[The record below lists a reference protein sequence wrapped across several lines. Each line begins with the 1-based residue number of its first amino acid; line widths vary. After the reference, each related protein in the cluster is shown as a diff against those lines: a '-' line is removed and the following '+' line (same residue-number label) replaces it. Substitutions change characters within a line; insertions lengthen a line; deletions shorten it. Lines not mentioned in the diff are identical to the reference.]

1 MNLTQKLTINMN
13 IKLLSL
19 FAVAALAL
27 TSCSKSGENTNSEST
42 KTDSITVTK
51 DTIAVAKPKAEL
63 VKLWETDTTLRTCE
77 SVLYNTKANVLYVA
91 NINGNP
97 TDKDK
102 NGFISKLTPDGK
114 IETLEWIKGL
124 NAPKGM
130 GIIGNKLFVTDIT
143 DLVEIDIEKGKI
155 TKKYPIK
162 GSEFLN
168 DITTDTLTGNVYFTD
183 MKKNK
188 IHVLASKTG
197 KVTDL
202 IAADSLGSPNGLY
215 FLDANTLMLATNGDS
230 KFKKIDLTTKQI
242 SVVTEGIDAGDGV
255 EKVGE
260 NAYLVSSWTGE
271 VFYINNGEKLKLLDT
286 QADKVNS
293 ADIGYIPAQKTVLV
307 PTFFKNKVVA
317 YQLVIN

>member
-1 MNLTQKLTINMN
+1 MN
-13 IKLLSL
+13 IKFISL
-19 FAVAALAL
+19 FTLAL
-27 TSCSKSGENTNSEST
+27 VLLLASCAPSSEQNTDT
-42 KTDSITVTK
+42 TTDSTAVST
-51 DTIAVAKPKAEL
+51 DTIVAKPVAEL
-63 VKLWETDTTLRTCE
+63 VKLWETDSTLTTCE
-77 SVLYNTKANVLYVA
+77 SVIYNEVANILYVA
-91 NINGNP
+91 NIQGDP
-97 TDKDK
+97 TAKDGK
-102 NGFISKLTPDGK
+102 GFISKLTTDGK

-143 DLVEIDIEKGKI
+143 DIVEIDIEKGKI
-155 TKKYPIK
+155 IKKYPVK
-162 GSEFLN
+162 GADFLN
-168 DITTDTLTGNVYFTD
+168 DITTDVATGTVYFTD

-188 IHVLASKTG
+188 IQTLATKTG
-197 KVTDL
+197 AIADF

-230 KFKKIDLTTKQI
+230 KFKKIDLATKQV

-286 QADKVNS
+286 QADKINS
-293 ADIGYIPAQKTVLV
+293 ADIGYIPSQKILLV
-307 PTFFKNKVVA
+307 PTFFKNTVA
-317 YQLVIN
+317 AYRLVIN

>member
-1 MNLTQKLTINMN
+1 MN
-13 IKLLSL
+13 IKISNLFILALLTL
-19 FAVAALAL
+19 FACAP
-27 TSCSKSGENTNSEST
+27 SGDKTTAEVGADST
-42 KTDSITVTK
+42 TTLTDSTV
-51 DTIAVAKPKAEL
+51 VAKPQAEL
-63 VKLWETDTTLRTCE
+63 VKLWETDSTLLTCE
-77 SVLYNTKANVLYVA
+77 SVLYNSVANILYVA
-91 NINGNP
+91 NIQGDP
-97 TDKDK
+97 TAKDGK
-102 NGFISKLTPDGK
+102 GFISKLTPDGK
-114 IETLEWIKGL
+114 IETLEWISGL

-162 GSEFLN
+162 GAVFLN
-168 DITTDTLTGNVYFTD
+168 DVTTDAITGAVYFTD

-188 IHVLASKTG
+188 IQVLATQTG
-197 KVTDL
+197 KITDL

-230 KFKKIDLTTKQI
+230 KFKKIDLTTKQVSI
-242 SVVTEGIDAGDGV
+242 VTENIDAGDGI

-286 QADKVNS
+286 QAEKINA
-293 ADIGYIPAQKTVLV
+293 ADIGYIPTQKTLLV

-317 YQLVIN
+317 YQLVINE

>member
-1 MNLTQKLTINMN
+1 MNSKF
-13 IKLLSL
+13 LSL
-19 FAVAALAL
+19 IAVIALSL
-27 TSCSKSGENTNSEST
+27 TSCSKSGEQTNSEST
-42 KTDSITVTK
+42 TTDSTATTAQDTV
-51 DTIAVAKPKAEL
+51 VAKPKAEL

-77 SVLYNTKANVLYVA
+77 SVLYNAKANVLYVA

-102 NGFISKLTPDGK
+102 NGFISKLNPDGK
-114 IETLEWIKGL
+114 IEVLEWIKGL

-143 DLVEIDIEKGKI
+143 DIVEIDIEKGQI
-155 TKKYPIK
+155 TKKYPVK
-162 GSEFLN
+162 GAEFLN
-168 DITTDTLTGNVYFTD
+168 DITTDEATGNVYFTD

-188 IHVLASKTG
+188 IHLLASKTG
-197 KVTDL
+197 KVTDF

-215 FLDANTLMLATNGDS
+215 FLDANTMMLATNGDS

-260 NAYLVSSWTGE
+260 NAYLVSSWMGK
-271 VFYINNGEKLKLLDT
+271 VFYINNGEKLTLLDT

-293 ADIGYIPAQKTVLV
+293 ADIGYIPAQKTLLI

-317 YQLVIN
+317 YQLVINE